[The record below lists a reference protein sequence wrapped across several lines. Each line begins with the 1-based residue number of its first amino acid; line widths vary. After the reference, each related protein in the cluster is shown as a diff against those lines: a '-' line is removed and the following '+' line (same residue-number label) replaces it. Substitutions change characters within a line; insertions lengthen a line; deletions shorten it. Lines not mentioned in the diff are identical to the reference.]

1 MKSKI
6 FSTFILF
13 LLCAIF
19 VQPVLAD
26 GGMWYYEHNNW
37 QLAKENQQLAA
48 INYENGFEKMI
59 IAIDVQ
65 ELKGERAAWLFP
77 VPAEPQ
83 KVAIDVIKG
92 FPQLYGEDIKSKADS
107 AISSA
112 FLVSVMSQVWP
123 FPVGILF
130 LTGAFRAASGG
141 VPMGAAGYGGYYQDE
156 VIVYEHVEKHG
167 ITTELVTAK
176 DGHSL
181 RRYYEAKALNMPT
194 EAETIVSEYVNKDY
208 SFVVSWISNVTQ
220 FKQEAQQYQYPD
232 YYYGYPYRQNPN
244 TLGVSVTFP
253 TDKMYFPLKPTSVYG
268 SEQIP
273 ILLTVMGH
281 VTPEL
286 YPEIQQAKV
295 NYYSQSYYS
304 VPADLEYFFND
315 RTSVGNLAY
324 TTIKVTTPSKY
335 LNDDLWIDNV
345 APAHVALSSGVAN
358 NPWVF
363 GAIYFAINS
372 FLASILAGMLVFR
385 NDVTWKKLGLWG
397 LWNFLTLIGFSIA
410 TIFMKTKEVDP
421 KLAKRLKD
429 QSVSVWD
436 ARKIPYIIVFSIGF
450 LVISLFMML
459 VWQAIF

>member
-6 FSTFILF
+6 FSSFMLF
-13 LLCAIF
+13 LVCTIF

-26 GGMWYYEHNNW
+26 GGVWYYEYNNW

-48 INYENGFEKMI
+48 INYENGYEKMI
-59 IAIDVQ
+59 ISIDVQ
-65 ELKGERAAWLFP
+65 ELKGERAVWLFP

-83 KVAIDVIKG
+83 KVAIDVVKG
-92 FPQLYGEDIKSKADS
+92 FPQLYGEDIKRKADS

-112 FLVSVMSQVWP
+112 FLVSVLSQVWP

-130 LTGAFRAASGG
+130 LTGSFSAASGG
-141 VPMGAAGYGGYYQDE
+141 VPMGAAGYGGYDKDE
-156 VIVYEHVEKHG
+156 VIVYEHIEKHG

-194 EAETIVSEYVNKDY
+194 EAENIVSDYVDKDY
-208 SFVVSWISNVTQ
+208 SFVISWISNVTE
-220 FKQEAQQYQYPD
+220 FKQQIQQYPD
-232 YYYGYPYRQNPN
+232 YYYRYPNRQSAN

-253 TDKMYFPLKPTSVYG
+253 TERIYFPLKPTSVYG

-273 ILLTVMGH
+273 ILVTVMGH

-286 YPEIQQAKV
+286 YPEIQQAQV
-295 NYYSQSYYS
+295 NYYSQNRYS

-335 LNDDLWIDNV
+335 LKDDLWIANA
-345 APAHVALSSGVAN
+345 APAHVALSAGVAN

-372 FLASILAGMLVFR
+372 FLASILAGMLVFK
-385 NDVTWKKLGLWG
+385 NDVGWKKLGLWG

-410 TIFMKTKEVDP
+410 TIFMKTKGVDP
-421 KLAKRLKD
+421 KLEKQLKD
-429 QSVSVWD
+429 QHVSIWD
-436 ARKIPYIIVFSIGF
+436 SRKIPYIIAFTISF
-450 LVISLFMML
+450 LVISLFFML

>member
-6 FSTFILF
+6 FSSFILF
-13 LLCAIF
+13 LVCTMF

-26 GGMWYYEHNNW
+26 GGAWYYQYNNW

-48 INYENGFEKMI
+48 INYENGYEKMI

-83 KVAIDVIKG
+83 KVAVDVTKG
-92 FPQLYGEDIKSKADS
+92 FPQFYGENIKTKADS
-107 AISSA
+107 TISSA
-112 FLVSVMSQVWP
+112 FMVSVLSQVWP
-123 FPVGILF
+123 LPVGILF
-130 LTGAFRAASGG
+130 LTGSFSAASGG
-141 VPMGAAGYGGYYQDE
+141 APTGAAGYGGYDKNE
-156 VIVYEHVEKHG
+156 VIVYEHIEKHG

-194 EAETIVSEYVNKDY
+194 EAEQIVTDYVDKDY
-208 SFVVSWISNVTQ
+208 SFVISWISNVTEFNQ
-220 FKQEAQQYQYPD
+220 QTQQYPN
-232 YYYGYPYRQNPN
+232 YYYGYPYRQTGN

-253 TDKMYFPLKPTSVYG
+253 TDKIYFPLKPTSVYG

-273 ILLTVMGH
+273 ILVTVMGH

-286 YPEIQQAKV
+286 YPEIQQSQV
-295 NYYSQSYYS
+295 NYYSQGSYG
-304 VPADLEYFFND
+304 VPAELEYFFND
-315 RTSVGNLAY
+315 KTSIGNLAY
-324 TTIKVTTPSKY
+324 TTIKVITPSKY

-345 APAHVALSSGVAN
+345 APAHVALSAGVAN

-372 FLASILAGMLVFR
+372 ILASILAGIIVFR
-385 NDVTWKKLGLWG
+385 DDMDWKKLGLWG
-397 LWNFLTLIGFSIA
+397 LWNFLTLIGFAIA
-410 TIFMKTKEVDP
+410 TIFMKTKRVDP
-421 KLAKRLKD
+421 KLEKQLKD
-429 QSVSVWD
+429 QHVSVWD
-436 ARKIPYIIVFSIGF
+436 SRKIPYIIVFTIGF
-450 LVISLFMML
+450 LIISLFFML